1 MDMMIPHTPFS
12 LSHLLFSSLRHCPPP
27 VRLAPT
33 TRTRNGLS
41 PSQEITP
48 SLPVCMGG
56 YYIADTDD
64 DEDDNDGDDDMCV
77 SPRIQST
84 PMSRNGCMLRWPVTH
99 PLYSRAD
106 LGTLTYLAFPFAFA
120 FALHPLLMGGC
131 FG

>member
-64 DEDDNDGDDDMCV
+64 DEDDNHGDDDMYF
-77 SPRIQST
+77 PREFRLPQCPET
-84 PMSRNGCMLRWPVTH
+84 VVCCDDRLR
-99 PLYSRAD
+99 
-106 LGTLTYLAFPFAFA
+106 
-120 FALHPLLMGGC
+120 
-131 FG
+131 